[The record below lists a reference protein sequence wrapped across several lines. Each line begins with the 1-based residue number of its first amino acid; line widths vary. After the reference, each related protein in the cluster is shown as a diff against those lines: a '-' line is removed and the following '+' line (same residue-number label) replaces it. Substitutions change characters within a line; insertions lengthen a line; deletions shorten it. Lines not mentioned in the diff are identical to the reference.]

1 MLSGE
6 ALDMAYILREQVGGL
21 TQGDGPPLAVLREH
35 TRLPEA
41 EFNHALDELRSVGF
55 IQILDGPERASP
67 TVAVLAP
74 LQIYLDDLESQGTD
88 EF

>member
-21 TQGDGPPLAVLREH
+21 TQGDGPPPSALRER
-35 TRLPEA
+35 TGLPEA

-55 IQILDGPERASP
+55 IQILDDPGQGTPI
-67 TVAVLAP
+67 VAVLAP
-74 LQIYLDDLESQGTD
+74 LQIYLDDLENQGTD
-88 EF
+88 EI